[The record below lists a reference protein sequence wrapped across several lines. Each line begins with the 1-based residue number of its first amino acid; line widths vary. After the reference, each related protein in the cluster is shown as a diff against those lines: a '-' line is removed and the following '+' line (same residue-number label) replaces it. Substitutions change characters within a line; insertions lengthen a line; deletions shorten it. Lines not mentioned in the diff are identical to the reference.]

1 LESLSCSVIRR
12 ASGIRVAV
20 NVDQEYSMAKKN
32 PVFKFLNTVNKP
44 SVERD
49 KTKYRRKPKH
59 KQKERLNEEG

>member
-1 LESLSCSVIRR
+1 M
-12 ASGIRVAV
+12 
-20 NVDQEYSMAKKN
+20 DQEYSMAKKN
-32 PVFKFLNTVNKP
+32 PVFKFLNTVNRP